1 MSSQSAPKPVR
12 SSHLITLVLLVAF
25 FAQCAWFVAS
35 VPLTQLEVDQ
45 ILRGVALFRHVPLT
59 TEPVSSPLVPL
70 LSVAGILFRLPQSP
84 VLLDQFWLDQ
94 HRWFIRA
101 PFLLAG
107 LCLALSLCYV
117 ARRLYGYAAGHIV
130 LALFAFSPGIV
141 ACSSLAG
148 PQIIAAWGAFGLI
161 FTAIATSHTLYAPR
175 AAILWNWKRITL
187 LGIAITFAV
196 GAQWPLVWLLVP
208 AAAFM
213 LWAVPHRRFAS
224 LLILFAAIIIALVLL
239 DFCYLA
245 GVRALA
251 ARPGPCRMA
260 RLRASVSLA
269 ASARAHPRSVSSLTR
284 LPARCSPF
292 SRPCRLVRSR
302 RIRFFGNTAPL
313 IVFVLL
319 LAMGIF
325 LPENGAGVIL
335 FATSPVPAAVHRGSL
350 RRPGREQAPGA
361 CARRHLCHHC
371 SPGCLQRRQPGAHV
385 FTPSRLLGRWFCPAA
400 GQGSPVLE
408 AFFQATLRCSP
419 LPPLPSAKVR

>member
-12 SSHLITLVLLVAF
+12 SSHLIALVLLVAF

-45 ILRGVALFRHVPLT
+45 ILRGVALFRHVPLP

-70 LSVAGILFRLPQSP
+70 LSVAGILFHLPQSP

-101 PFLLAG
+101 PFLVAG

-117 ARRLYGYAAGHIV
+117 ARRLYGNAAGHIV
-130 LALFAFSPGIV
+130 LALFAFSPGMV

-224 LLILFAAIIIALVLL
+224 LFILFTAIIIALVLL
-239 DFCYLA
+239 DLCYLA
-245 GVRALA
+245 GVRALVQGLAHAGWLGFAPASLSPRLLARILLRFFFDA
-251 ARPGPCRMA
+251 APA
-260 RLRASVSLA
+260 ALLTFFLALA
-269 ASARAHPRSVSSLTR
+269 AWFSS
-284 LPARCSPF
+284 S
-292 SRPCRLVRSR
+292 

-313 IVFVLL
+313 IVFLML

-325 LPENGAGVIL
+325 LPENGAGSIL
-335 FATSPVPAAVHRGSL
+335 FASL
-350 RRPGREQAPGA
+350 PFLLLFIAGVFADLVESKFQAPA
-361 CARRHLCHHC
+361 LAVIFSVIAAQAAYSVASLVRMY
-371 SPGCLQRRQPGAHV
+371 
-385 FTPSRLLGRWFCPAA
+385 SRLP
-400 GQGSPVLE
+400 GS
-408 AFFQATLRCSP
+408 
-419 LPPLPSAKVR
+419 